1 MDWLF
6 TPISAW
12 LILLGMVIPDADQ
25 ESMTERL
32 RAEYS
37 ALPIYLDEDTAE
49 KHYNGFSNSILWYK
63 ISYFRPLIFR
73 PLFHYHPGEIH
84 FDEANWDAYRKAN
97 LEFAEKIAD
106 IVEDGDLIWVQD
118 YHLMV
123 LPRLLRQAI
132 GKTKKNVRI
141 GFFLHTPF
149 PSSEI
154 YRFVSLKSPT
164 DL

>member
-1 MDWLF
+1 
-6 TPISAW
+6 
-12 LILLGMVIPDADQ
+12 MVIPDKDQ
-25 ESMTERL
+25 ESMAETMRK
-32 RAEYS
+32 EYS
-37 ALPIYLDEDTAE
+37 AVPIYLDEDTAE
-49 KHYNGFSNSILWYK
+49 KHYNGFSNSILWY
-63 ISYFRPLIFR
+63 SPFQPYTSQFRTRTLLTTR

-84 FDEANWDAYRKAN
+84 FDEANWDAYRQAN
-97 LEFAEKIAD
+97 LAFANRIAE

-132 GKTKKNVRI
+132 GKSKKDIKI

-154 YRFVSLKSPT
+154 YRYHHIFLFPFRLWGFGGMS
-164 DL
+164 

>member
-1 MDWLF
+1 MNITD
-6 TPISAW
+6 
-12 LILLGMVIPDADQ
+12 DA
-25 ESMTERL
+25 
-32 RAEYS
+32 
-37 ALPIYLDEDTAE
+37 
-49 KHYNGFSNSILWYK
+49 
-63 ISYFRPLIFR
+63 R

-97 LEFAEKIAD
+97 LEFANKIAQ

-132 GKTKKNVRI
+132 GKSKKDIKI

-154 YRFVSLKSPT
+154 YRYHHIFPFCLDGLWGVS
-164 DL
+164 